1 MQRQIF
7 SYKSRDEPMVRH
19 GEKLQSRDWP
29 FTMITINSDRLWSR
43 LETLSRFTDPAKPWT
58 RRAFDAQF
66 ARGRAWLA
74 DEFKAAGLSVEVD
87 AGGNLIGSTAGTG
100 RGLGALVAGSHS
112 DTVPAGGR
120 FDGMLGLLAALEA
133 AQSMGEQKISLMHSI
148 QVVDFLAE
156 EPSDFG
162 ISCIGSR
169 SWAGVLTASD
179 LARTLPSNVTLAS
192 AIDSAGGRADRLGK
206 AIRTQDSVSAY
217 VELHIEQGLV
227 LTERRTEIGVV
238 TAIVGIRR
246 HEVTVEGRADHAG
259 TTPMS
264 LRHDALVGA
273 AGFIRAVEDLAR
285 LRPAESP
292 YLVATVGK
300 LTVEPNAVNA
310 VPGSVTM
317 VLETRSTD
325 EAALLQF
332 ERDLWRRIEADLQD
346 RGLLLTRSLLSQ
358 TLPTACSP
366 LIQNTIEEASMM
378 AGFRSTRLP
387 SGAGHDGVFV
397 ARLAPMGMIFVPCRE
412 GRSHAPEE
420 WAEPGDCANGARV
433 LAETLILLDKHL
445 A

>member
-1 MQRQIF
+1 
-7 SYKSRDEPMVRH
+7 
-19 GEKLQSRDWP
+19 
-29 FTMITINSDRLWSR
+29 MITINADRLWNR
-43 LETLSRFTDPAKPWT
+43 IEALSRFTDPAKPWT
-58 RRAFDAQF
+58 RRAFDPRF
-66 ARGRAWLA
+66 AHGRAWLA
-74 DEFKAAGLSVEVD
+74 EEFKAAGLSVEVD
-87 AGGNLIGSTAGTG
+87 AGGNLIGRTPGTG

-133 AQSMGEQKISLMHSI
+133 AQSMREQKISLMHPLE
-148 QVVDFLAE
+148 VVDFLAE

-169 SWAGVLTASD
+169 SWAGVLTTSD
-179 LARTLPSNVTLAS
+179 LARSLPSNLTLAS
-192 AIDSAGGRADRLGK
+192 AIDSAGGSAERLGK

-227 LTERRTEIGVV
+227 LPERKAEIGVV

-246 HEVTVEGRADHAG
+246 HQVTVEGRADHAG

-264 LRHDALVGA
+264 LRRDALVGA
-273 AGFIRAVEDLAR
+273 AGFIRAVEELAR
-285 LRPAESP
+285 LRLAESP

-300 LTVEPNAVNA
+300 LSVEPNAVNA

-317 VLETRSTD
+317 ILEARCTE

-332 ERDLWRRIEADLQD
+332 EQELWRRAERELED
-346 RGLLLTRSLLSQ
+346 RGLRLTRSLLSQ

-366 LIQNTIEEASMM
+366 LIQSTIEEASIA

-397 ARLAPMGMIFVPCRE
+397 ARIAPMGMIFVPCRE
-412 GRSHAPEE
+412 GRSHSPEE

-433 LAETLILLDKHL
+433 LAEALILLDRSL

>member
-1 MQRQIF
+1 
-7 SYKSRDEPMVRH
+7 
-19 GEKLQSRDWP
+19 
-29 FTMITINSDRLWSR
+29 MITINADRLWSR
-43 LETLSRFTDPAKPWT
+43 IEALSRFTDPARPWT
-58 RRAFDAQF
+58 RRAFDIQF
-66 ARGRAWLA
+66 AQGRAWLA
-74 DEFKAAGLSVEVD
+74 EEFKAAGLSVEVD
-87 AGGNLIGSTAGTG
+87 AGGNLIGRTPGTG

-133 AQSMGEQKISLMHSI
+133 AQSIREQQISLVHPLE
-148 QVVDFLAE
+148 VVDFLAE

-162 ISCIGSR
+162 ISCVGSR
-169 SWAGVLTASD
+169 SWAGALTASD
-179 LARTLPSNVTLAS
+179 LARSLPSNVTLAS
-192 AIDSAGGRADRLGK
+192 AIDSVGGSAERLGK
-206 AIRTQDSVSAY
+206 AIRTRDSVSAY
-217 VELHIEQGLV
+217 VELHIEQGL
-227 LTERRTEIGVV
+227 LLAERKAEIGVV

-264 LRHDALVGA
+264 LRRDALVGA
-273 AGFIRAVEDLAR
+273 AGFIRAVDELAR
-285 LRPAESP
+285 MRPAESA

-300 LTVEPNAVNA
+300 LSVEPNAINA

-317 VLETRSTD
+317 ILETRSTD

-332 ERDLWRRIEADLQD
+332 EQELWRRTEGEVDD
-346 RGLLLTRSLLSQ
+346 RGLRLTRSLLSQ

-366 LIQNTIEEASMM
+366 LIQSTIEEASMA

-397 ARLAPMGMIFVPCRE
+397 ARIAPMGMIFVPCRE

-433 LAETLILLDKHL
+433 LAETLILLDKSL

>member
-1 MQRQIF
+1 
-7 SYKSRDEPMVRH
+7 
-19 GEKLQSRDWP
+19 
-29 FTMITINSDRLWSR
+29 MITINADRLWSR
-43 LETLSRFTDPAKPWT
+43 IEALSRFTDPARPWT
-58 RRAFDAQF
+58 RRAFDVQF
-66 ARGRAWLA
+66 AQGRAWLA
-74 DEFKAAGLSVEVD
+74 EEFKAAGLTVEVD
-87 AGGNLIGSTAGTG
+87 AGGNLIGSTPGTG
-100 RGLGALVAGSHS
+100 HGLGALVAGSHS

-133 AQSMGEQKISLMHSI
+133 AQSIREQKISLVHPLE
-148 QVVDFLAE
+148 VVDFLAE

-179 LARTLPSNVTLAS
+179 LARSLPSNVTLAS
-192 AIDSAGGRADRLGK
+192 AINRAGGIAERLGK
-206 AIRTQDSVSAY
+206 AIRTRDSVSAY

-227 LTERRTEIGVV
+227 LAERKVEIGVV

-246 HEVTVEGRADHAG
+246 HEVTVKGRADHAG

-264 LRHDALVGA
+264 LRRDALVGA
-273 AGFIRAVEDLAR
+273 AGFICAVEELAR
-285 LRPAESP
+285 LRPAESA

-300 LTVEPNAVNA
+300 LSVEPNAVNA

-317 VLETRSTD
+317 ILETRSTD
-325 EAALLQF
+325 EAALLLF
-332 ERDLWRRIEADLQD
+332 EQALWTRTEGELDD
-346 RGLLLTRSLLSQ
+346 RGLRLTRSLLSQ

-366 LIQNTIEEASMM
+366 LIQSTIEEASMA

-397 ARLAPMGMIFVPCRE
+397 ARIAPMGMIFVPCRE
-412 GRSHAPEE
+412 GRSHTPEE

-433 LAETLILLDKHL
+433 LAETLILLDRSLK
-445 A
+445 

>member
-1 MQRQIF
+1 
-7 SYKSRDEPMVRH
+7 
-19 GEKLQSRDWP
+19 
-29 FTMITINSDRLWSR
+29 MITINADRLWNR
-43 LETLSRFTDPAKPWT
+43 IETLSRFTDPQKPWT
-58 RRAFDAQF
+58 RRAFDIQF

-74 DEFKAAGLSVEVD
+74 EEFKAAGLSVEVD
-87 AGGNLIGSTAGTG
+87 AGGNLIGSTPGTG

-133 AQSMGEQKISLMHSI
+133 AQSIREQKISLVHPLEI
-148 QVVDFLAE
+148 VDFLAE

-179 LARTLPSNVTLAS
+179 LARSLPSNVTLAS
-192 AIDSAGGRADRLGK
+192 AIESVGGSADRLGK

-217 VELHIEQGLV
+217 VEVHIEQGLV
-227 LTERRTEIGVV
+227 LAERKAGIGIV
-238 TAIVGIRR
+238 TAIVGICR
-246 HEVTVEGRADHAG
+246 HEVTIEGRADHAG

-264 LRHDALVGA
+264 LRRDALVGA
-273 AGFIRAVEDLAR
+273 AAFIRAVEELAR
-285 LRPAESP
+285 LRPSENP

-300 LTVEPNAVNA
+300 MSVEPNAVNA

-317 VLETRSTD
+317 ILETRSTD
-325 EAALLQF
+325 EAALLEF
-332 ERDLWRRIEADLQD
+332 EQELWKRIEGELQD
-346 RGLLLTRSLLSQ
+346 RGLRLTRSLLSQ

-366 LIQNTIEEASMM
+366 LIQSTIEQASTA
-378 AGFRSTRLP
+378 AGFTSTRLP
-387 SGAGHDGVFV
+387 SGAGHDGVFL
-397 ARLAPMGMIFVPCRE
+397 ARIAPMGMIFVPCRE

-420 WAEPGDCANGARV
+420 WAEPVDCANGARV
-433 LAETLILLDKHL
+433 LAETLVLLDKSL

>member
-1 MQRQIF
+1 
-7 SYKSRDEPMVRH
+7 
-19 GEKLQSRDWP
+19 
-29 FTMITINSDRLWSR
+29 MITINSDRLWSR
-43 LETLSRFTDPAKPWT
+43 IEALSRFTDPAKPWT
-58 RRAFDAQF
+58 RRAFDIQF
-66 ARGRAWLA
+66 AQGRAWLKE
-74 DEFKAAGLSVEVD
+74 EFEAAGLAVEVD
-87 AGGNLIGSTAGTG
+87 AGGNLIGRTPGTG

-133 AQSMGEQKISLMHSI
+133 AQSLLEQKISLLHPLE
-148 QVVDFLAE
+148 VVDFLAE

-162 ISCIGSR
+162 ISCVGSR

-179 LARTLPSNVTLAS
+179 LARSLPSKVTLAS
-192 AIDSAGGRADRLGK
+192 AIDSVGGGAGRLGQ
-206 AIRTQDSVSAY
+206 AIRTQDSVTAY

-227 LTERRTEIGVV
+227 LAERKAEIGVV

-264 LRHDALVGA
+264 LRRDALVGA
-273 AGFIRAVEDLAR
+273 AGILLAVDDLAR
-285 LRPAESP
+285 SRSAQSP

-300 LTVEPNAVNA
+300 LSVEPNAINA
-310 VPGSVTM
+310 VPGSVRM
-317 VLETRSTD
+317 ILETRSTD
-325 EAALLQF
+325 EFALLQF
-332 ERDLWRRIEADLQD
+332 EQNLWQRAEAELDD
-346 RGLLLTRSLLSQ
+346 RGLRLTRSLLSQ

-366 LIQNTIEEASMM
+366 LIQSAIEEASST
-378 AGFRSTRLP
+378 AGFSSTRLP

-397 ARLAPMGMIFVPCRE
+397 ARIAPMGMIFVPCRE

-420 WAEPGDCANGARV
+420 WAEPGDCANGARI
-433 LAETLILLDKHL
+433 LAETLILLDKSL

>member
-1 MQRQIF
+1 
-7 SYKSRDEPMVRH
+7 
-19 GEKLQSRDWP
+19 
-29 FTMITINSDRLWSR
+29 MITINADRLWNR
-43 LETLSRFTDPAKPWT
+43 IEALSRFTDPAKPWT
-58 RRAFDAQF
+58 RRAFDPRF
-66 ARGRAWLA
+66 AHGRAWLA
-74 DEFKAAGLSVEVD
+74 EEFKAAGLSVEVD
-87 AGGNLIGSTAGTG
+87 AGGNLIGRTPGTG

-133 AQSMGEQKISLMHSI
+133 AQSIQEQKVSLVHPLE
-148 QVVDFLAE
+148 VVDFLAE

-169 SWAGVLTASD
+169 SWAGVLSTSD
-179 LARTLPSNVTLAS
+179 LARTLPSNLTLAS
-192 AIDSAGGRADRLGK
+192 AIDSVGGSAERLGK

-227 LTERRTEIGVV
+227 LPERKAEIGVV

-246 HEVTVEGRADHAG
+246 HEVTVEGRADHSG

-264 LRHDALVGA
+264 LRRDALVGA
-273 AGFIRAVEDLAR
+273 AGFIRAVEELAR

-300 LTVEPNAVNA
+300 LSVEPNAVNA

-317 VLETRSTD
+317 ILEARCTE

-332 ERDLWRRIEADLQD
+332 EQELWRRAERELED
-346 RGLLLTRSLLSQ
+346 RGLRLTRSLLSQ

-366 LIQNTIEEASMM
+366 FIQSTIEEASIA

-397 ARLAPMGMIFVPCRE
+397 ARIAPMGMIFVPCRE
-412 GRSHAPEE
+412 GRSHSPEE

-433 LAETLILLDKHL
+433 LAEALILLDRSL

>member
-1 MQRQIF
+1 
-7 SYKSRDEPMVRH
+7 
-19 GEKLQSRDWP
+19 
-29 FTMITINSDRLWSR
+29 MITINSDRLWNR
-43 LETLSRFTDPAKPWT
+43 MEALSRFTDPARPWT
-58 RRAFDAQF
+58 RRAFDNQF
-66 ARGRAWLA
+66 AQGRAWLEE
-74 DEFKAAGLSVEVD
+74 EFKAAGLSVEVD
-87 AGGNLIGSTAGTG
+87 AGGNLIGRTPGTG

-133 AQSMGEQKISLMHSI
+133 AQSLREQQISLVHPLE
-148 QVVDFLAE
+148 VVDFLAE

-192 AIDSAGGRADRLGK
+192 AIEGVGGSAERLGK
-206 AIRTQDSVSAY
+206 AIRSQDSLSAY

-227 LTERRTEIGVV
+227 LAERKAEIGVV

-264 LRHDALVGA
+264 LRRDALVGA
-273 AGFIRAVEDLAR
+273 AGFIRAVDELAR
-285 LRPAESP
+285 LRPSQSP

-300 LTVEPNAVNA
+300 LSVEPNAINA
-310 VPGSVTM
+310 VPGSVRM
-317 VLETRSTD
+317 IVETRSTD
-325 EAALLQF
+325 ETALLQF
-332 ERDLWRRIEADLQD
+332 EQELWRRTEGELND
-346 RGLLLTRSLLSQ
+346 RGLRLTRSLLSQ

-366 LIQNTIEEASMM
+366 LIQSRIEEASIA
-378 AGFRSTRLP
+378 AGFNSTRLP

-397 ARLAPMGMIFVPCRE
+397 ARIAPMGMIFVPCRE
-412 GRSHAPEE
+412 GRSHTPEE

-433 LAETLILLDKHL
+433 LAETLILLDKSL